1 VLSLDFLAGFTIFM
15 LALIMVVS
23 MVPGLLA
30 GLQSSGIDYDAVAYR
45 TGVILVEDP
54 GWPVYPSW
62 ELYGKAQKDE
72 IQRMGLA
79 VSKDTPNVL
88 LSTKVERFFENTS
101 KEDQD
106 PFFTPEDYR
115 SKVIFGD
122 IPYSYNFSL
131 NISHSDGTYGLKQ
144 AGDPLPPGYG
154 YIRRVVKIKE
164 PSVAEIDG
172 SSRPEYIISNPSAPE
187 WQTSTARNF
196 TVRLNFSQLLDPSV
210 SPAYRIDP
218 RTEPV
223 NVTITNFE
231 AYLNITEPSMD
242 ATLHNVTFLKMDP
255 TRPNPRFTRIPFS
268 YDTIDPNLYTLHV
281 NGTSDLHSLQPDVP
295 VKSSISLVLKP
306 AATSLFTLDQNSILD
321 IRFNFDHDPPQTNIT
336 GTHLYDYNPVNITHP
351 PLKTAVL
358 EVAIW

>member
-1 VLSLDFLAGFTIFM
+1 
-15 LALIMVVS
+15 
-23 MVPGLLA
+23 
-30 GLQSSGIDYDAVAYR
+30 
-45 TGVILVEDP
+45 
-54 GWPVYPSW
+54 
-62 ELYGKAQKDE
+62 
-72 IQRMGLA
+72 
-79 VSKDTPNVL
+79 
-88 LSTKVERFFENTS
+88 
-101 KEDQD
+101 
-106 PFFTPEDYR
+106 
-115 SKVIFGD
+115 VIFGD

-131 NISHSDGTYGLKQ
+131 NISNPDGSYEPKQ

-164 PSVAEIDG
+164 PGVAVIDG
-172 SSRPEYIISNPSAPE
+172 NSRPEYIIPDPSAPE

-223 NVTITNFE
+223 SVTITNFE

-268 YDTIDPNLYTLHV
+268 YDTIDPNLYTLYV

-321 IRFNFDHDPPQTNIT
+321 IRFNFENDPPQTNIT
-336 GTHLYDYNPVNITHP
+336 GTHLYDYVNVTRTD
-351 PLKTAVL
+351 LKPAVL